1 MQFVEH
7 FPVLIV
13 GLSMFLAY
21 TMLLA
26 GYINRK
32 LPFFMSLAM
41 NFFFLFLSLFV
52 LNHVLTVG
60 PIRYWQ
66 GGWRPPWGIEYVV
79 DAMNA
84 YLLIIVIS
92 IIIFGLIYSK
102 RNVEFEIEER
112 KRVTFY
118 TLIQLMA
125 AGLYGITVTGDLFNM
140 FIWLEIAS
148 LTAYALIAVAGGRA
162 LRPAYN
168 YVIMGSIGACL
179 YIFGVCW
186 LYSVTG
192 TLNFADMR
200 LLLPLVYDNKA
211 VQMGFAMIVVGV
223 MIKAYI
229 FPLHL
234 WQPDVYTYAPSTVSS
249 MMASVHVKV
258 MFYILLRMF
267 YSVFTLDF
275 IRHYIGLDLVICW
288 FAALAILAGSIWA
301 IKQRNLRRMLAYSSV
316 SQMGYILLG
325 VGLSPL
331 SPWGLVGAVAHIL
344 NHAVG
349 KGCLF
354 MCAGAIRQQEGAR
367 DIRDFVGLGK
377 KMPYVCAAFTIAAF
391 SMIGIP
397 FTAGFASK
405 VFLII
410 ASLDAAQYPFVAVL
424 LISGLLNLVYFW
436 RVIDQMYFAGHRGA
450 DNPVE
455 ASAAMQDAA
464 PSGTHDAAKS
474 GRPLALSMIA
484 PILALATLCIILGV
498 LWLTDIPVPLINR
511 ILSNLRM
518 EAAI

>member
-1 MQFVEH
+1 MQPVEQL
-7 FPVLIV
+7 PVIIV
-13 GLSMFLAY
+13 GLSLFLAY

-26 GYINRK
+26 GYLNRR

-41 NFFFLFLSLFV
+41 NSFFLILSLFI
-52 LNHVLTVG
+52 LNHVLKVG
-60 PIRYWQ
+60 PIRYWL

-84 YLLIIVIS
+84 YLLVIVIS
-92 IIIFGLIYSK
+92 MIILGLIYS
-102 RNVEFEIEER
+102 RDNVRHEIEG
-112 KRVTFY
+112 KKHPTFY
-118 TLIQLMA
+118 TLVQLMA

-168 YVIMGSIGACL
+168 YVIMGSIGAVL

-192 TLNFADMR
+192 TLNFGDMR

-211 VQMGFAMIVVGV
+211 VQMGFAMIVVGI

-234 WQPDVYTYAPSTVSS
+234 WQPDVYTYAPSTISS

-267 YSVFTLDF
+267 YSVFTLEF
-275 IRHYIGLDLVICW
+275 IRHYIGLDLIICW
-288 FAALAILAGSIWA
+288 VAAIAILAGSIWA
-301 IKQRNLRRMLAYSSV
+301 IKQRNLKRMLAYSSV

-325 VGLSPL
+325 LGLSPL
-331 SPWGLVGAVAHIL
+331 SPWGLVGAVAHML
-344 NHAVG
+344 NHAIG

-354 MCAGAIRQQEGAR
+354 MCAGAISQQEGLK
-367 DIRDFVGLGK
+367 DIRDFEGLGK
-377 KMPYVCAAFTIAAF
+377 RMPHVCAAFTVAAL

-397 FTAGFASK
+397 LTAGFASK
-405 VFLII
+405 LFLIV

-424 LISGLLNLVYFW
+424 LLSGLLNLVYFW
-436 RVIDQMYFAGHRGA
+436 RVIDQMYFVKHKGTENSGDGA
-450 DNPVE
+450 E
-455 ASAAMQDAA
+455 K
-464 PSGTHDAAKS
+464 AKS
-474 GRPLALSMIA
+474 IPLSMVA
-484 PILALATLCIILGV
+484 PILILASLCIIMGII
-498 LWLTDIPVPLINR
+498 WLTDIPLPLINH

-518 EAAI
+518 GVTL

>member
-1 MQFVEH
+1 MYPVEH

-13 GLSMFLAY
+13 GLALFCGF

-26 GYINRK
+26 GYTSRR

-41 NFFFLFLSLFV
+41 NSVFLIMSLFI
-52 LNHVLTVG
+52 LDHVLTVG
-60 PIRYWQ
+60 PIRYWL

-92 IIIFGLIYSK
+92 IVILGLIYS
-102 RNVEFEIEER
+102 RGNARHEIEER
-112 KRVTFY
+112 KHVTFY
-118 TLIQLMA
+118 TLVQLMA
-125 AGLYGITVTGDLFNM
+125 AGMYGITVTGDLFNM

-162 LRPAYN
+162 LRSAYN
-168 YVIMGSIGACL
+168 YVIMGSLGAVL
-179 YIFGVCW
+179 YIFGVGW
-186 LYSVTG
+186 IYSVTG

-200 LLLPLVYDNKA
+200 LLLPLVYDNRA

-234 WQPDVYTYAPSTVSS
+234 WQPDVYTYAPSTISS

-258 MFYILLRMF
+258 MFYMLLRMF

-275 IRHYIGLDLVICW
+275 IRHYIGLDLLICW
-288 FAALAILAGSIWA
+288 VAAIAILAGSIWA
-301 IKQRNLRRMLAYSSV
+301 IKQRNLKRMLAYSSV

-325 VGLSPL
+325 LGLSPL
-331 SPWGLVGAVAHIL
+331 SPWGLVGVAAHML
-344 NHAVG
+344 NHAIG

-354 MCAGAIRQQEGAR
+354 MCAGAISQQEGLR
-367 DIRDFVGLGK
+367 DIRDFEGLGK
-377 KMPYVCAAFTIAAF
+377 KMPHVCAAFTIAAL

-397 FTAGFASK
+397 LTAGFASK
-405 VFLII
+405 LFLIV

-424 LISGLLNLVYFW
+424 LLSGLLNLVYFW
-436 RVIDQMYFAGHRGA
+436 RVIDQMYFVKHKGTE
-450 DNPVE
+450 N
-455 ASAAMQDAA
+455 AAEVRET
-464 PSGTHDAAKS
+464 GKS
-474 GRPLALSMIA
+474 LPLSMVA
-484 PILALATLCIILGV
+484 PILILASLCIIMGII
-498 LWLTDIPVPLINR
+498 WLTNIPMPLINH
-511 ILSNLRM
+511 ILSDLRM
-518 EAAI
+518 GVTL

>member
-1 MQFVEH
+1 MYLTEQ

-21 TMLLA
+21 TMLLV
-26 GYINRK
+26 GYFKRN
-32 LPFFMSLAM
+32 LPFYMSLAM
-41 NFFFLFLSLFV
+41 NSFFLIMSLFI
-52 LNHVLTVG
+52 LNHVLNVG

-92 IIIFGLIYSK
+92 IVILGLIYS
-102 RNVEFEIEER
+102 RENVKYEIEDR
-112 KRVTFY
+112 KHTTFY
-118 TLIQLMA
+118 TLVQLMA

-168 YVIMGSIGACL
+168 YVIMGSIGAVL
-179 YIFGVCW
+179 YIFGVGW
-186 LYSVTG
+186 AYAVTG
-192 TLNFADMR
+192 TLNMGDMR
-200 LLLPLVYDNKA
+200 LLLPLVYDNRA
-211 VQMGFAMIVVGV
+211 VQMAFAMIVVGV

-234 WQPDVYTYAPSTVSS
+234 WQPDVYTYAPSTISS

-258 MFYILLRMF
+258 MFYMLIRIF

-275 IRHYIGLDLVICW
+275 IRHYIGLDLLICW
-288 FAALAILAGSIWA
+288 VAAIAIIAGSFWA
-301 IKQRNLRRMLAYSSV
+301 IKQRNLKRMLAYSSI

-344 NHAVG
+344 NHAMG

-354 MCAGAIRQQEGAR
+354 MSAGAFAQQEGLR
-367 DIRDFVGLGK
+367 DIRNFEGLGK
-377 KMPYVCAAFTIAAF
+377 KMPYASAAFTIAAM

-397 FTAGFASK
+397 PTAGFASK
-405 VFLII
+405 VFLIM
-410 ASLDAAQYPFVAVL
+410 ASLDAGQYPFVAVL
-424 LISGLLNLVYFW
+424 LLSGLLSLVYFW
-436 RVIDQMYFAGHRGA
+436 RVIDQIYFVKHEVTKNAIEIKETSKTL
-450 DNPVE
+450 P
-455 ASAAMQDAA
+455 
-464 PSGTHDAAKS
+464 
-474 GRPLALSMIA
+474 LSMVA
-484 PILALATLCIILGV
+484 PMLILASLCIIMGII
-498 LWLTDIPVPLINR
+498 WFTNIPLPLINH

-518 EAAI
+518 GVTL

>member
-1 MQFVEH
+1 MYLIEQ

-21 TMLLA
+21 TMLLV
-26 GYINRK
+26 GYFNKR
-32 LPFFMSLAM
+32 LQFYMSLAM
-41 NFFFLFLSLFV
+41 NSLFLIMSLFI

-92 IIIFGLIYSK
+92 IVILGLIYS
-102 RNVEFEIEER
+102 RSNVKYEIEER
-112 KRVTFY
+112 KHPTFY
-118 TLIQLMA
+118 TLVQLMA

-168 YVIMGSIGACL
+168 YVIMGSLGACF

-186 LYSVTG
+186 LYAATG
-192 TLNFADMR
+192 TLNMGDMR
-200 LLLPLVYDNKA
+200 LLLPLVYDNKV
-211 VQMGFAMIVVGV
+211 VQMAFAMIVVGV

-234 WQPDVYTYAPSTVSS
+234 WQPDVYTYAPSTISS

-258 MFYILLRMF
+258 MFYILLRLF
-267 YSVFTLDF
+267 YSVFTLNF
-275 IRHYIGLDLVICW
+275 IKHYIGLDMLICW
-288 FAALAILAGSIWA
+288 LAAIAILAGSLWA
-301 IKQRNLRRMLAYSSV
+301 IKQRNLKRMLAYSSI

-325 VGLSPL
+325 IGLSPL

-344 NHAVG
+344 NHAMG

-354 MCAGAIRQQEGAR
+354 MCAGAFAQQEGRR
-367 DIRDFVGLGK
+367 DIRNFEGLGK
-377 KMPYVCAAFTIAAF
+377 RMPYASAAFTIAAM

-397 FTAGFASK
+397 PTAGFASK
-405 VFLII
+405 VFLIL
-410 ASLDAAQYPFVAVL
+410 ASLDAGQYPFVAVL
-424 LISGLLNLVYFW
+424 LLSGLLSLVYFW
-436 RVIDQMYFAGHRGA
+436 RVIDQIYFVKHE
-450 DNPVE
+450 DTK
-455 ASAAMQDAA
+455 DAA
-464 PSGTHDAAKS
+464 EIKETSKS
-474 GRPLALSMIA
+474 LPLSMVA
-484 PILALATLCIILGV
+484 PMLILASLCVIIGI
-498 LWLTDIPVPLINR
+498 LWFTNIPLPLINH

-518 EAAI
+518 GVTL

>member
-1 MQFVEH
+1 MELVEH
-7 FPVLIV
+7 FPVFIV

-26 GYINRK
+26 GYLNRR
-32 LPFFMSLAM
+32 LPFFMSLAW
-41 NFFFLFLSLFV
+41 NSFCLILSLFI

-84 YLLIIVIS
+84 YLLVIVIS
-92 IIIFGLIYSK
+92 MVIFGLIYS
-102 RNVEFEIEER
+102 RGNVRHEIEER
-112 KRVTFY
+112 KHVTFY
-118 TLIQLMA
+118 VLVQLMA

-192 TLNFADMR
+192 TLNFGDMR

-211 VQMGFAMIVVGV
+211 VQMAFAMIVVGI

-234 WQPDVYTYAPSTVSS
+234 WQPDVYTYAPSTISS

-267 YSVFTLDF
+267 YSIFTLEF
-275 IRHYIGLDLVICW
+275 IRHYIGLDLLICW
-288 FAALAILAGSIWA
+288 VAAIAILAGSIWA
-301 IKQRNLRRMLAYSSV
+301 IKQRNLKRMLAYSSV

-325 VGLSPL
+325 LGLSPL
-331 SPWGLVGAVAHIL
+331 SPWGLVGAAAHIL
-344 NHAVG
+344 NHAIG

-354 MCAGAIRQQEGAR
+354 MCAGAISQQEGLK
-367 DIRDFVGLGK
+367 DIRDFEGLGK
-377 KMPYVCAAFTIAAF
+377 KMPHVCAAFTIAAL
-391 SMIGIP
+391 SMIGVP
-397 FTAGFASK
+397 LTAGFASK
-405 VFLII
+405 LFLIV
-410 ASLDAAQYPFVAVL
+410 ASLDAAQYPFVVVL
-424 LISGLLNLVYFW
+424 LLSGLLNLVYFW
-436 RVIDQMYFAGHRGA
+436 RVIDQMYFVKHKGTE
-450 DNPVE
+450 N
-455 ASAAMQDAA
+455 AAEVKEKGNSL
-464 PSGTHDAAKS
+464 P
-474 GRPLALSMIA
+474 LSMVA
-484 PILALATLCIILGV
+484 PILILASLCIVMGII
-498 LWLTDIPVPLINR
+498 WLTDIPLPLINQ

-518 EAAI
+518 GVTL

>member
-1 MQFVEH
+1 MLLVEQ

-26 GYINRK
+26 GFLNRR
-32 LPFFMSLAM
+32 LPFYMSLAM
-41 NFFFLFLSLFV
+41 NSFFLIMSLFI

-92 IIIFGLIYSK
+92 IVILGLIYSK
-102 RNVEFEIEER
+102 SNVEHEIEER
-112 KRVTFY
+112 KHTTFY
-118 TLIQLMA
+118 TLVQLMA

-168 YVIMGSIGACL
+168 YVIMGSIGACF

-186 LYSVTG
+186 LYAVTG
-192 TLNFADMR
+192 TLNMADMR

-211 VQMGFAMIVVGV
+211 VQMAFAMIVVGV

-234 WQPDVYTYAPSTVSS
+234 WQPDVYTWAPSTISS
-249 MMASVHVKV
+249 LMASVHVKV
-258 MFYILLRMF
+258 MFYILIRMF
-267 YSVFTLDF
+267 YSVFTLGF
-275 IRHYIGLDLVICW
+275 IEHFIGLDMLICW
-288 FAALAILAGSIWA
+288 VAAIAILVGSIWA
-301 IKQRNLRRMLAYSSV
+301 IKQRNLKRMLAYSSI

-344 NHAVG
+344 NHAIG

-354 MCAGAIRQQEGAR
+354 MSAGAISQQEGLR
-367 DIRDFVGLGK
+367 DIRNFAGLGK
-377 KMPYVCAAFTIAAF
+377 KIPYASAAFTIAAM

-397 FTAGFASK
+397 PTAGFASK
-405 VFLII
+405 VFLIL

-424 LISGLLNLVYFW
+424 LLSGLLNLVYFW
-436 RVIDQMYFAGHRGA
+436 RVIDQMYFVKHEETKDAGMVKETA
-450 DNPVE
+450 KALPLSIV
-455 ASAAMQDAA
+455 A
-464 PSGTHDAAKS
+464 PM
-474 GRPLALSMIA
+474 L
-484 PILALATLCIILGV
+484 ILASLCIIMGII
-498 LWLTDIPVPLINR
+498 WFTNIPLPLVNH

-518 EAAI
+518 GVTL

>member
-1 MQFVEH
+1 MHPVEH

-13 GLSMFLAY
+13 GLALFCGF

-26 GYINRK
+26 GYTSRR

-41 NFFFLFLSLFV
+41 NSVFLIMSLFI
-52 LNHVLTVG
+52 LDHVLTVG
-60 PIRYWQ
+60 PIRYWL

-92 IIIFGLIYSK
+92 IVILGLIYS
-102 RNVEFEIEER
+102 RGNVRHEIEER
-112 KRVTFY
+112 KHVTFY
-118 TLIQLMA
+118 TLVQLMA
-125 AGLYGITVTGDLFNM
+125 AGMYGITVTGDLFNM

-168 YVIMGSIGACL
+168 YVIMGSIGAVL
-179 YIFGVCW
+179 YIFGVGW
-186 LYSVTG
+186 IYSVTG

-200 LLLPLVYDNKA
+200 LLLPLVYDNRA

-234 WQPDVYTYAPSTVSS
+234 WQPDVYTYAPSTISS

-258 MFYILLRMF
+258 MFYMLLRMF

-275 IRHYIGLDLVICW
+275 IRHYIGLDLLICW
-288 FAALAILAGSIWA
+288 VAAIAILAGSIWA
-301 IKQRNLRRMLAYSSV
+301 IKQRNLKRMLAYSSV

-325 VGLSPL
+325 LGLSPL
-331 SPWGLVGAVAHIL
+331 SPWGLVGAAAHIL
-344 NHAVG
+344 NHAIG

-354 MCAGAIRQQEGAR
+354 MCAGAISQQEGLR
-367 DIRDFVGLGK
+367 DIRDFEGLGK
-377 KMPYVCAAFTIAAF
+377 KMPHVCAAFTIAAL

-397 FTAGFASK
+397 LTAGFASK
-405 VFLII
+405 LFLIV

-424 LISGLLNLVYFW
+424 LLSGLLNLVYFW
-436 RVIDQMYFAGHRGA
+436 RVIDQMYFVKHKGTE
-450 DNPVE
+450 N
-455 ASAAMQDAA
+455 AAEVRET
-464 PSGTHDAAKS
+464 GTS
-474 GRPLALSMIA
+474 LPLSMVA
-484 PILALATLCIILGV
+484 PILILASLCIIMGII
-498 LWLTDIPVPLINR
+498 WLTNIPMPLINH

-518 EAAI
+518 GVTL

>member
-1 MQFVEH
+1 VLQPVEH
-7 FPVLIV
+7 FPVIIV

-21 TMLLA
+21 TMLLV
-26 GYINRK
+26 GYFNRRIQ
-32 LPFFMSLAM
+32 FYMSLAM
-41 NFFFLFLSLFV
+41 NSFFLILALFI

-60 PIRYWQ
+60 PIRYWL

-84 YLLIIVIS
+84 YLLVIVIS
-92 IIIFGLIYSK
+92 MIILGLIYS
-102 RNVEFEIEER
+102 RDNVRHEIEER
-112 KRVTFY
+112 KHPTFY
-118 TLIQLMA
+118 TLVQLMA

-168 YVIMGSIGACL
+168 YVIMGSIGAVL

-192 TLNFADMR
+192 TLNFGDMR

-211 VQMGFAMIVVGV
+211 VEMGFAMIVVGI

-234 WQPDVYTYAPSTVSS
+234 WQPDVYTYAPSTISS

-275 IRHYIGLDLVICW
+275 IRLYIGLDLLICW
-288 FAALAILAGSIWA
+288 VAAIAILSGSIWA
-301 IKQRNLRRMLAYSSV
+301 IKQRNLKRMLAYSSV

-331 SPWGLVGAVAHIL
+331 SPWGLVGAAAHIL
-344 NHAVG
+344 NHAIG

-354 MCAGAIRQQEGAR
+354 MCAGAISQQEGLK
-367 DIRDFVGLGK
+367 DIRDFEGLGK
-377 KMPYVCAAFTIAAF
+377 KMPHVCAAFTIAAL
-391 SMIGIP
+391 SMIGVP

-405 VFLII
+405 LFLII
-410 ASLDAAQYPFVAVL
+410 ASLDAAQYPFVAIL
-424 LISGLLNLVYFW
+424 LLSGLLNLVYFW
-436 RVIDQMYFAGHRGA
+436 RVIDQMYFVKRKSTENAA
-450 DNPVE
+450 EVVE
-455 ASAAMQDAA
+455 K
-464 PSGTHDAAKS
+464 GKS
-474 GRPLALSMIA
+474 IPLSMVA
-484 PILALATLCIILGV
+484 PIMILAALCIIMGII
-498 LWLTDIPVPLINR
+498 WLTDIPLPLINH

-518 EAAI
+518 EVTL

>member
-1 MQFVEH
+1 MYPVEH

-13 GLSMFLAY
+13 GLALFCGF

-26 GYINRK
+26 GYTSRR

-41 NFFFLFLSLFV
+41 NSVFLIMSLFI
-52 LNHVLTVG
+52 LDHVLTVG
-60 PIRYWQ
+60 PIRYWL

-92 IIIFGLIYSK
+92 IVILGLIYS
-102 RNVEFEIEER
+102 RGNVRHEIEER
-112 KRVTFY
+112 KHVTFY
-118 TLIQLMA
+118 TLVQLMA
-125 AGLYGITVTGDLFNM
+125 AGMYGITVTGDLFYM

-168 YVIMGSIGACL
+168 YVIMGSIGAVL
-179 YIFGVCW
+179 YIFGVGW
-186 LYSVTG
+186 IYSVTG

-200 LLLPLVYDNKA
+200 LLLPLVYDSRA

-234 WQPDVYTYAPSTVSS
+234 WQPDVYTYAPSTISS

-258 MFYILLRMF
+258 MFYMLLRMF

-275 IRHYIGLDLVICW
+275 IRHYIGLDLLICW
-288 FAALAILAGSIWA
+288 VAAIAILAGSIWA
-301 IKQRNLRRMLAYSSV
+301 IKQRNLKRMLAYSSV

-325 VGLSPL
+325 LGLSPL
-331 SPWGLVGAVAHIL
+331 SPWGLVGVAAHIL
-344 NHAVG
+344 NHAIG
-349 KGCLF
+349 KGCRF
-354 MCAGAIRQQEGAR
+354 MCAGAISQQEGLR
-367 DIRDFVGLGK
+367 DIRDFEGLGK
-377 KMPYVCAAFTIAAF
+377 KMPHVCAAFTIAAL

-397 FTAGFASK
+397 LTAGFASK
-405 VFLII
+405 LFLIV

-424 LISGLLNLVYFW
+424 LLSGLLNLVYFW
-436 RVIDQMYFAGHRGA
+436 RVIDQMYFVKHKGTE
-450 DNPVE
+450 N
-455 ASAAMQDAA
+455 AAEVRET
-464 PSGTHDAAKS
+464 GKS
-474 GRPLALSMIA
+474 LPLSMVA
-484 PILALATLCIILGV
+484 PILILASLCIIMGII
-498 LWLTDIPVPLINR
+498 WLTNIPMPLINH

-518 EAAI
+518 GVTL

>member
-1 MQFVEH
+1 MDLVEQ
-7 FPVLIV
+7 FPVIIV

-21 TMLLA
+21 TMLLT
-26 GYINRK
+26 GYFNRR

-41 NFFFLFLSLFV
+41 NSFFLILSLFI

-66 GGWRPPWGIEYVV
+66 GGWRPPWGIEYVI

-84 YLLIIVIS
+84 YLLVIVIS
-92 IIIFGLIYSK
+92 MVILGLIYSK
-102 RNVEFEIEER
+102 KNVEHEIEER
-112 KRVTFY
+112 KHVTFY
-118 TLIQLMA
+118 TLVQLMV

-200 LLLPLVYDNKA
+200 LLLPLVYDNRA
-211 VQMGFAMIVVGV
+211 VQMAFAMIVVGV

-234 WQPDVYTYAPSTVSS
+234 WQPDVYTYAPSTISS

-267 YSVFTLDF
+267 YSVFTLEF
-275 IRHYIGLDLVICW
+275 IRHYIGLDLLICW
-288 FAALAILAGSIWA
+288 VAAIAILAGSIWA
-301 IKQRNLRRMLAYSSV
+301 IKQRNLKRMLAYSSV

-331 SPWGLVGAVAHIL
+331 SPWGLVGAAAHIL
-344 NHAVG
+344 NHAIG

-354 MCAGAIRQQEGAR
+354 MCAGAISQQEGLK
-367 DIRDFVGLGK
+367 DIRDFGGLGK
-377 KMPYVCAAFTIAAF
+377 KMPHVCAAFTIAAL

-397 FTAGFASK
+397 LTAGFASK
-405 VFLII
+405 LFLIF
-410 ASLDAAQYPFVAVL
+410 ASLEAAQYPFVAVL
-424 LISGLLNLVYFW
+424 LLSGLLNLVYFW
-436 RVIDQMYFAGHRGA
+436 RVIDQMYFVKQKGPENA
-450 DNPVE
+450 VE
-455 ASAAMQDAA
+455 VKE
-464 PSGTHDAAKS
+464 KS
-474 GRPLALSMIA
+474 KPIPLSMVV
-484 PILALATLCIILGV
+484 PILILAALCIIMGIV
-498 LWLTDIPVPLINR
+498 WLTDIPLPLIDH

-518 EAAI
+518 GVTL

>member
-1 MQFVEH
+1 MQPVEQL
-7 FPVLIV
+7 PVIIV

-26 GYINRK
+26 GYLNRR

-41 NFFFLFLSLFV
+41 NSFFLILSLFI
-52 LNHVLTVG
+52 LNHVLKVG
-60 PIRYWQ
+60 PIRYWL

-84 YLLIIVIS
+84 YLLVIVIS
-92 IIIFGLIYSK
+92 MIILGLIYS
-102 RNVEFEIEER
+102 RDNVRHEIEG
-112 KRVTFY
+112 KKHPTFY
-118 TLIQLMA
+118 TLVQLMA

-168 YVIMGSIGACL
+168 YVIMGSIGAVL

-192 TLNFADMR
+192 TLNFGDMR

-211 VQMGFAMIVVGV
+211 VQMGFAMIVVGI

-234 WQPDVYTYAPSTVSS
+234 WQPDVYTYAPSTISS

-267 YSVFTLDF
+267 YSVFTLEF
-275 IRHYIGLDLVICW
+275 VRHYIGLDLIICW
-288 FAALAILAGSIWA
+288 VAAIAILAGSIWA
-301 IKQRNLRRMLAYSSV
+301 IKQRNLKRMLAYSSV

-325 VGLSPL
+325 LGLSPL
-331 SPWGLVGAVAHIL
+331 SPWGLVGAAAHIL
-344 NHAVG
+344 NHAIG

-354 MCAGAIRQQEGAR
+354 MCAGAISQQEGLK
-367 DIRDFVGLGK
+367 DIRDFEGLGK
-377 KMPYVCAAFTIAAF
+377 KMPHVCAAFTVAAL

-397 FTAGFASK
+397 LTAGFTSK
-405 VFLII
+405 LFLIV

-424 LISGLLNLVYFW
+424 LLSGLLNLVYFW
-436 RVIDQMYFAGHRGA
+436 RVIDQMYFVKHKGIENSGDGA
-450 DNPVE
+450 E
-455 ASAAMQDAA
+455 K
-464 PSGTHDAAKS
+464 AKS
-474 GRPLALSMIA
+474 IPLSMVA
-484 PILALATLCIILGV
+484 PILILASLCIIMGII
-498 LWLTDIPVPLINR
+498 WLTDIPLPLINH
-511 ILSNLRM
+511 ILSNLRLGVTL
-518 EAAI
+518 

>member
-1 MQFVEH
+1 MLQPVEH
-7 FPVLIV
+7 FPVIIV

-21 TMLLA
+21 TMLLV
-26 GYINRK
+26 GYFNRRIQ
-32 LPFFMSLAM
+32 FYMSLAM
-41 NFFFLFLSLFV
+41 NSFFLILALFI

-60 PIRYWQ
+60 PIRYWL

-84 YLLIIVIS
+84 YLLVIVIS
-92 IIIFGLIYSK
+92 MIILGLIYS
-102 RNVEFEIEER
+102 RDNVRHEIEER
-112 KRVTFY
+112 KHPTFY
-118 TLIQLMA
+118 TLVQLMA

-168 YVIMGSIGACL
+168 YVIMGSIGAVL

-192 TLNFADMR
+192 TLNFGDMR

-211 VQMGFAMIVVGV
+211 VEMGFAMIVVGI

-234 WQPDVYTYAPSTVSS
+234 WQPDVYTYAPSTISS

-275 IRHYIGLDLVICW
+275 IRLYIGLDLLICW
-288 FAALAILAGSIWA
+288 VAAIAILSGSIWA
-301 IKQRNLRRMLAYSSV
+301 IKQRNLKRMLAYSSV

-331 SPWGLVGAVAHIL
+331 SPWGLVGAAAHIL
-344 NHAVG
+344 NHAIG

-354 MCAGAIRQQEGAR
+354 MCAGAISQQEGLK
-367 DIRDFVGLGK
+367 DIRDFEGLGK
-377 KMPYVCAAFTIAAF
+377 KMPHVCAAFTIAAL

-410 ASLDAAQYPFVAVL
+410 ASLDAAQYPFVAIL
-424 LISGLLNLVYFW
+424 LLSGLLNLVYFW
-436 RVIDQMYFAGHRGA
+436 RVIDQMYFVKRKSTENAA
-450 DNPVE
+450 EVVE
-455 ASAAMQDAA
+455 K
-464 PSGTHDAAKS
+464 GKS
-474 GRPLALSMIA
+474 IPLSMVA
-484 PILALATLCIILGV
+484 PIMILAALCIIMGII
-498 LWLTDIPVPLINR
+498 WLTDIPLPLINH

-518 EAAI
+518 EVTL

>member
-1 MQFVEH
+1 
-7 FPVLIV
+7 
-13 GLSMFLAY
+13 
-21 TMLLA
+21 
-26 GYINRK
+26 
-32 LPFFMSLAM
+32 MSLAM
-41 NFFFLFLSLFV
+41 NSFFLILSLFI

-84 YLLIIVIS
+84 YLLVIVIS
-92 IIIFGLIYSK
+92 MVILGLIYS
-102 RNVEFEIEER
+102 RGNVRHEIEER
-112 KRVTFY
+112 KHVTFY
-118 TLIQLMA
+118 VLVQLMA

-211 VQMGFAMIVVGV
+211 VQMAFAMIVVGV

-234 WQPDVYTYAPSTVSS
+234 WQPDVYTYAPSTISS

-258 MFYILLRMF
+258 MFYILIRMF

-275 IRHYIGLDLVICW
+275 IRHYIGLDLLICW
-288 FAALAILAGSIWA
+288 VAAIAILAGSIWA
-301 IKQRNLRRMLAYSSV
+301 IKQRNLKRMLAYSSV

-331 SPWGLVGAVAHIL
+331 SPWGLVGAAAHIL
-344 NHAVG
+344 NHAIG

-354 MCAGAIRQQEGAR
+354 MCAGAISQQEGLR
-367 DIRDFVGLGK
+367 DIRDFEGLGK
-377 KMPYVCAAFTIAAF
+377 KMPHVCAAFTIAAL

-397 FTAGFASK
+397 LTAGFASK
-405 VFLII
+405 LFLIV

-424 LISGLLNLVYFW
+424 LLSGLLNLVYFW
-436 RVIDQMYFAGHRGA
+436 RVIDQMYFVKHKETE
-450 DNPVE
+450 N
-455 ASAAMQDAA
+455 AAEIT
-464 PSGTHDAAKS
+464 GERKS
-474 GRPLALSMIA
+474 LPISMLA
-484 PILALATLCIILGV
+484 PILILASLCIIMGV
-498 LWLTDIPVPLINR
+498 VWLTDIPLPLINH

-518 EAAI
+518 GVTL

>member
-1 MQFVEH
+1 MDLVEQ

-21 TMLLA
+21 TMLLV
-26 GYINRK
+26 GYFNRR

-41 NFFFLFLSLFV
+41 NSFSLILSLFI

-84 YLLIIVIS
+84 YLLVIVIS
-92 IIIFGLIYSK
+92 LVILGLIYS
-102 RNVEFEIEER
+102 RGNVRHEIEER
-112 KRVTFY
+112 KHVTFY
-118 TLIQLMA
+118 TLVQLMA

-148 LTAYALIAVAGGRA
+148 LTAYAVIAVAGGRA

-168 YVIMGSIGACL
+168 YVRMGSIGACL

-200 LLLPLVYDNKA
+200 LLLPLVYDNRA

-234 WQPDVYTYAPSTVSS
+234 WQPDVYTYAPSTISS

-258 MFYILLRMF
+258 MFYMLIRMF

-275 IRHYIGLDLVICW
+275 IRHFIGLDLLICW
-288 FAALAILAGSIWA
+288 VAAIAILAGSIWA
-301 IKQRNLRRMLAYSSV
+301 IKQRNLKRMLAYSSV

-331 SPWGLVGAVAHIL
+331 SPWGLVGAAAHIL
-344 NHAVG
+344 NHAIG

-354 MCAGAIRQQEGAR
+354 MCAGAISQQEGLK
-367 DIRDFVGLGK
+367 DIRDFEGLGK
-377 KMPYVCAAFTIAAF
+377 KMPHVCAAFTIAAL

-397 FTAGFASK
+397 LTAGFASK
-405 VFLII
+405 LFLIV
-410 ASLDAAQYPFVAVL
+410 ASLDAAQYPFVAIL
-424 LISGLLNLVYFW
+424 LLSGLLNLVYFW
-436 RVIDQMYFAGHRGA
+436 RVIDQMYFVKHKGTENA
-450 DNPVE
+450 VE
-455 ASAAMQDAA
+455 VKEK
-464 PSGTHDAAKS
+464 GKS
-474 GRPLALSMIA
+474 LPLSMVA
-484 PILALATLCIILGV
+484 PILILASLCIIMGIV
-498 LWLTDIPVPLINR
+498 WLTDIPLPLINH

-518 EAAI
+518 GVTI

>member
-1 MQFVEH
+1 MALQVIEH
-7 FPVLIV
+7 FPVFIV

-26 GYINRK
+26 GYLNRR
-32 LPFFMSLAM
+32 LPFFMALAW
-41 NFFFLFLSLFV
+41 NSFCLILSLFI
-52 LNHVLTVG
+52 LEHVLTVG

-84 YLLIIVIS
+84 YLLVIVIS
-92 IIIFGLIYSK
+92 LIILGLIYS
-102 RNVEFEIEER
+102 RDNVRHEIEER
-112 KRVTFY
+112 KHVTFY
-118 TLIQLMA
+118 VLVQLMA
-125 AGLYGITVTGDLFNM
+125 CGLYGITVTGDLFNM

-168 YVIMGSIGACL
+168 YVIMGSIGACF

-211 VQMGFAMIVVGV
+211 VQMAFAMIVVGIMV
-223 MIKAYI
+223 KAYI

-234 WQPDVYTYAPSTVSS
+234 WQPDVYTYAPSTISS

-267 YSVFTLDF
+267 YSVFTIEF
-275 IRHYIGLDLVICW
+275 VRHYIGLDLLICW
-288 FAALAILAGSIWA
+288 VAAIAILAGSIWA
-301 IKQRNLRRMLAYSSV
+301 IKQRNLKRMLAYSSV

-325 VGLSPL
+325 LGLSPL
-331 SPWGLVGAVAHIL
+331 SPWGLVGAAAHIL
-344 NHAVG
+344 NHAIG

-354 MCAGAIRQQEGAR
+354 MCAGAIGQQEGLR

-377 KMPYVCAAFTIAAF
+377 KMPHVCAAFTIAAL
-391 SMIGIP
+391 SMIGVP
-397 FTAGFASK
+397 LTAGFASK
-405 VFLII
+405 LFLIV
-410 ASLDAAQYPFVAVL
+410 ASLDAAQYSFVAVL
-424 LISGLLNLVYFW
+424 LLSSLLNLVYFW
-436 RVIDQMYFAGHRGA
+436 RVIDQMYFAKH
-450 DNPVE
+450 E
-455 ASAAMQDAA
+455 
-464 PSGTHDAAKS
+464 GTENATEVNEKGKS
-474 GRPLALSMIA
+474 LPLSMVA
-484 PILALATLCIILGV
+484 PILILASLCIIMGII
-498 LWLTDIPVPLINR
+498 WLTDIPLPLINH

-518 EAAI
+518 GVTL

>member
-1 MQFVEH
+1 MDLVEQ

-26 GYINRK
+26 GYLNRR

-41 NFFFLFLSLFV
+41 NSFFLILSLFI

-66 GGWRPPWGIEYVV
+66 GGWRPPWGIEYVI

-84 YLLIIVIS
+84 YLLVIVIAMV
-92 IIIFGLIYSK
+92 ILGLIYS
-102 RNVEFEIEER
+102 RGNVRHEIEER
-112 KRVTFY
+112 KHVTFY
-118 TLIQLMA
+118 VLVQLMA

-211 VQMGFAMIVVGV
+211 VQMAFAMIVVGV

-234 WQPDVYTYAPSTVSS
+234 WQPDVYTYAPSTISS

-258 MFYILLRMF
+258 MFYILIRMF
-267 YSVFTLDF
+267 YSVFTLEF
-275 IRHYIGLDLVICW
+275 VRHYIGLDLLICW
-288 FAALAILAGSIWA
+288 VAAIAILAGSIWA
-301 IKQRNLRRMLAYSSV
+301 IKQRNLKRMLAYSSV

-331 SPWGLVGAVAHIL
+331 SPWGLVGAAAHIL
-344 NHAVG
+344 NHAIG

-354 MCAGAIRQQEGAR
+354 MCAGAISQQEGLK
-367 DIRDFVGLGK
+367 DIRDFGGLGK
-377 KMPYVCAAFTIAAF
+377 KMPYVCAAFTIAAL

-397 FTAGFASK
+397 LTAGFTSK
-405 VFLII
+405 LFLVY

-424 LISGLLNLVYFW
+424 LLSGLLNLVYFW
-436 RVIDQMYFAGHRGA
+436 RVIDQMYFVKHKETE
-450 DNPVE
+450 NTVE
-455 ASAAMQDAA
+455 VKEKGK
-464 PSGTHDAAKS
+464 PI
-474 GRPLALSMIA
+474 PLSMVA
-484 PILALATLCIILGV
+484 PIMILAALCIIMGV
-498 LWLTDIPVPLINR
+498 VWLTDIPMPLINH

-518 EAAI
+518 GVTI

>member
-1 MQFVEH
+1 MYPVEH

-13 GLSMFLAY
+13 GLALFCGF

-26 GYINRK
+26 GYTSRR

-41 NFFFLFLSLFV
+41 NSVFLIMSLFI
-52 LNHVLTVG
+52 LDHVLTVG
-60 PIRYWQ
+60 PIRYWL

-92 IIIFGLIYSK
+92 IVILGLIYS
-102 RNVEFEIEER
+102 RGNVRHEIEER
-112 KRVTFY
+112 KHVTFY
-118 TLIQLMA
+118 TLVQLMA
-125 AGLYGITVTGDLFNM
+125 AGMYGITVTGDLFNM

-168 YVIMGSIGACL
+168 YVIMGSIGAVL
-179 YIFGVCW
+179 YIFGVGW
-186 LYSVTG
+186 IYSVTG

-200 LLLPLVYDNKA
+200 LLLPLVYDSRA

-234 WQPDVYTYAPSTVSS
+234 WQPDVYTYAPSTISS

-258 MFYILLRMF
+258 MFYMLLRMF

-275 IRHYIGLDLVICW
+275 IRHYIGLDLLICW
-288 FAALAILAGSIWA
+288 VAAIAILAGSIWA
-301 IKQRNLRRMLAYSSV
+301 IKQRNLKRMLAYSSV

-325 VGLSPL
+325 LGLSPL
-331 SPWGLVGAVAHIL
+331 SPWGLVGVAAHIL
-344 NHAVG
+344 NHAIG

-354 MCAGAIRQQEGAR
+354 MCAGAISQQEGLR
-367 DIRDFVGLGK
+367 DIRDFEGLGK
-377 KMPYVCAAFTIAAF
+377 KMPHVCAAFTIAAL

-397 FTAGFASK
+397 LTAGFASK
-405 VFLII
+405 LFLIV
-410 ASLDAAQYPFVAVL
+410 ASLDAAQYPFVA
-424 LISGLLNLVYFW
+424 
-436 RVIDQMYFAGHRGA
+436 A
-450 DNPVE
+450 
-455 ASAAMQDAA
+455 
-464 PSGTHDAAKS
+464 
-474 GRPLALSMIA
+474 
-484 PILALATLCIILGV
+484 
-498 LWLTDIPVPLINR
+498 
-511 ILSNLRM
+511 
-518 EAAI
+518 

>member
-1 MQFVEH
+1 MYPVEH

-13 GLSMFLAY
+13 GLALFCGF

-26 GYINRK
+26 GYTSRR

-41 NFFFLFLSLFV
+41 NSVFLIMSLFI
-52 LNHVLTVG
+52 LDHVLTVG
-60 PIRYWQ
+60 PIRYWL

-92 IIIFGLIYSK
+92 IVILGLIYS
-102 RNVEFEIEER
+102 RGNVRHEIEER
-112 KRVTFY
+112 KHVTFY
-118 TLIQLMA
+118 TLVQLMA
-125 AGLYGITVTGDLFNM
+125 AGMYGITVTGDLFNM

-168 YVIMGSIGACL
+168 YVIMGSIGAVL
-179 YIFGVCW
+179 YIFGVGW
-186 LYSVTG
+186 IYSVTG

-200 LLLPLVYDNKA
+200 LLLPLVYDSRA

-234 WQPDVYTYAPSTVSS
+234 WQPDVYTYAPSTISS

-258 MFYILLRMF
+258 MFYMLLRMF

-275 IRHYIGLDLVICW
+275 IRHYIGLDLLICW
-288 FAALAILAGSIWA
+288 VAAIAILAGSIWA
-301 IKQRNLRRMLAYSSV
+301 IKQRNLKRMLAYSSV

-325 VGLSPL
+325 LGLSPL
-331 SPWGLVGAVAHIL
+331 SPWGLVGVAAHIL
-344 NHAVG
+344 NHAIG

-354 MCAGAIRQQEGAR
+354 MCAGAISQQEGLR
-367 DIRDFVGLGK
+367 DIRDFEGLGK
-377 KMPYVCAAFTIAAF
+377 KMPHVCAAFTIAAL

-397 FTAGFASK
+397 LTAGFASK
-405 VFLII
+405 LFLIV

-424 LISGLLNLVYFW
+424 LLSGLLNLVYFW
-436 RVIDQMYFAGHRGA
+436 RVIDQMYFVKHKGA
-450 DNPVE
+450 ENAVE
-455 ASAAMQDAA
+455 VRET
-464 PSGTHDAAKS
+464 GKS
-474 GRPLALSMIA
+474 LPLSMVA
-484 PILALATLCIILGV
+484 PILILASLCIIMGII
-498 LWLTDIPVPLINR
+498 WLTNIPMPLINH

-518 EAAI
+518 GVTL

>member
-1 MQFVEH
+1 MYPVEH

-13 GLSMFLAY
+13 GLALFCGF

-26 GYINRK
+26 GYTSRR

-41 NFFFLFLSLFV
+41 NSVFLIMSLFI
-52 LNHVLTVG
+52 LDHVLTVG
-60 PIRYWQ
+60 PIRYWL

-92 IIIFGLIYSK
+92 IVILGLIYS
-102 RNVEFEIEER
+102 RGNVRHEIEER
-112 KRVTFY
+112 KHVTFY
-118 TLIQLMA
+118 TLVQLMA
-125 AGLYGITVTGDLFNM
+125 AGMYGITVTGDLFNM

-168 YVIMGSIGACL
+168 YVIMGSIGAVL
-179 YIFGVCW
+179 YIFGVGW
-186 LYSVTG
+186 IYSVTG

-200 LLLPLVYDNKA
+200 LLLPLVYDNRA

-234 WQPDVYTYAPSTVSS
+234 WQPDVYTYAPSTISS

-258 MFYILLRMF
+258 MFYMLLRMF

-275 IRHYIGLDLVICW
+275 IRHYIGLDLLICW
-288 FAALAILAGSIWA
+288 VAAIAILAGSIWA
-301 IKQRNLRRMLAYSSV
+301 IKQRNLKRMLAYSSV

-325 VGLSPL
+325 LGLSPL
-331 SPWGLVGAVAHIL
+331 SPWGLVGAAAHIL
-344 NHAVG
+344 NHAIG

-354 MCAGAIRQQEGAR
+354 MCAGAISQQEGLR
-367 DIRDFVGLGK
+367 DIRDFEGLGK
-377 KMPYVCAAFTIAAF
+377 KMPHVCAAFTIAAL

-397 FTAGFASK
+397 LTAGFASK
-405 VFLII
+405 LFLIV

-424 LISGLLNLVYFW
+424 LLSGLLNLVYFW
-436 RVIDQMYFAGHRGA
+436 RVIDQMYFVKHK
-450 DNPVE
+450 
-455 ASAAMQDAA
+455 
-464 PSGTHDAAKS
+464 GTENAIEVRETGKS
-474 GRPLALSMIA
+474 LPLSMVA
-484 PILALATLCIILGV
+484 PILILASLCIIMGII
-498 LWLTDIPVPLINR
+498 WLTNIPMPLINH

-518 EAAI
+518 GVTL

>member
-1 MQFVEH
+1 MYPVEH

-13 GLSMFLAY
+13 GLALFCGF

-26 GYINRK
+26 GYTSRK

-41 NFFFLFLSLFV
+41 NSVFLIMSLFI
-52 LNHVLTVG
+52 LDHVLTVG
-60 PIRYWQ
+60 PIRYWL

-92 IIIFGLIYSK
+92 IVILVLIYS
-102 RNVEFEIEER
+102 RGNVRHEIEER
-112 KRVTFY
+112 KHVTFY
-118 TLIQLMA
+118 TLVQLMA
-125 AGLYGITVTGDLFNM
+125 AGMYGITVTGDLFNM

-148 LTAYALIAVAGGRA
+148 LTAYALIAAAGGRA
-162 LRPAYN
+162 LRAAYN
-168 YVIMGSIGACL
+168 YVIMGSIGAVL
-179 YIFGVCW
+179 YIFGVGW
-186 LYSVTG
+186 IYSVTG

-200 LLLPLVYDNKA
+200 LLLPLVYDNRA

-234 WQPDVYTYAPSTVSS
+234 WQPDVYTYAPSTISS

-267 YSVFTLDF
+267 YSVFTLEF
-275 IRHYIGLDLVICW
+275 VRHYIGLDLLICW
-288 FAALAILAGSIWA
+288 VAAIAILAGSIWA
-301 IKQRNLRRMLAYSSV
+301 IKQRNLKRMLAYSSV

-325 VGLSPL
+325 LGLSPL
-331 SPWGLVGAVAHIL
+331 SPWGLVGVVVHIL
-344 NHAVG
+344 NHAIG

-354 MCAGAIRQQEGAR
+354 MCAGAISQQEGLR
-367 DIRDFVGLGK
+367 DIRDFEALGK
-377 KMPYVCAAFTIAAF
+377 KMPHVCAAFTIAAL

-397 FTAGFASK
+397 LTAGFASK
-405 VFLII
+405 LFLIV

-424 LISGLLNLVYFW
+424 LLSSLLNLVYFW
-436 RVIDQMYFAGHRGA
+436 RVIDQMYFVKHKVTENA
-450 DNPVE
+450 VE
-455 ASAAMQDAA
+455 VRE
-464 PSGTHDAAKS
+464 KS
-474 GRPLALSMIA
+474 KSLPLSMVA
-484 PILALATLCIILGV
+484 PILILASLCIIMGII
-498 LWLTDIPVPLINR
+498 WLTNIPMPLINH

-518 EAAI
+518 GVTL

>member
-1 MQFVEH
+1 MDLIEQ

-21 TMLLA
+21 TMLLT
-26 GYINRK
+26 GYLNRR
-32 LPFFMSLAM
+32 LPFYMSLAM
-41 NFFFLFLSLFV
+41 NSFFLILSLFI

-66 GGWRPPWGIEYVV
+66 GGWRPPWGIEYVI

-84 YLLIIVIS
+84 YLLVIVIS
-92 IIIFGLIYSK
+92 IVILGLIYSK
-102 RNVEFEIEER
+102 KNVEHEIEER
-112 KRVTFY
+112 KHVTFY
-118 TLIQLMA
+118 TLVQLMV

-200 LLLPLVYDNKA
+200 LLLPLVYDNRA
-211 VQMGFAMIVVGV
+211 VQMAFAMIVVGV

-234 WQPDVYTYAPSTVSS
+234 WQPDVYTYAPSTISS

-258 MFYILLRMF
+258 MFYILIRMF
-267 YSVFTLDF
+267 YSVFTLEF
-275 IRHYIGLDLVICW
+275 IRHYIGLDLLICW
-288 FAALAILAGSIWA
+288 VAAIAILAGSIWA
-301 IKQRNLRRMLAYSSV
+301 IKQRNLKRMLAYSSV

-344 NHAVG
+344 NHAIG

-354 MCAGAIRQQEGAR
+354 MCAGAISQQEGLK
-367 DIRDFVGLGK
+367 DIRDFGGLGK
-377 KMPYVCAAFTIAAF
+377 KMPYVCAAFTIAAL

-397 FTAGFASK
+397 LTAGFASK
-405 VFLII
+405 LFLIN

-424 LISGLLNLVYFW
+424 LLSGLLNLVYFW
-436 RVIDQMYFAGHRGA
+436 RVIDQMYFVKHKETENG
-450 DNPVE
+450 VE
-455 ASAAMQDAA
+455 VKEK
-464 PSGTHDAAKS
+464 GKS
-474 GRPLALSMIA
+474 LPISMVV
-484 PILALATLCIILGV
+484 PILILAALCIVMGIV
-498 LWLTDIPVPLINR
+498 WLTDIPMPLINH

-518 EAAI
+518 GVTL

>member
-1 MQFVEH
+1 MYPVEH

-13 GLSMFLAY
+13 GLALFCGF

-26 GYINRK
+26 GYTSRR

-41 NFFFLFLSLFV
+41 NSVFLIMSLFI
-52 LNHVLTVG
+52 LDHVLTVG
-60 PIRYWQ
+60 PIRYWL

-92 IIIFGLIYSK
+92 IVILGLIYS
-102 RNVEFEIEER
+102 RGNVRHEIEER
-112 KRVTFY
+112 KHVTFY
-118 TLIQLMA
+118 TLVQLMA
-125 AGLYGITVTGDLFNM
+125 AGMYGITVTGDLFNM

-168 YVIMGSIGACL
+168 YVIMGSIGAVL
-179 YIFGVCW
+179 YIFGVGW
-186 LYSVTG
+186 IYSVTG

-200 LLLPLVYDNKA
+200 LLLPLVYDSRA

-234 WQPDVYTYAPSTVSS
+234 WQPDVYTYAPSTISS

-258 MFYILLRMF
+258 MFYMLLRMF

-275 IRHYIGLDLVICW
+275 IRHYIGLDLLICW
-288 FAALAILAGSIWA
+288 VAAIAILAGSIWA
-301 IKQRNLRRMLAYSSV
+301 IKQRNLKRMLAYSSV

-325 VGLSPL
+325 LGLSPL
-331 SPWGLVGAVAHIL
+331 SPWGLVGVAAHIL
-344 NHAVG
+344 NHAIG

-354 MCAGAIRQQEGAR
+354 MCAGAISQQEGLR
-367 DIRDFVGLGK
+367 DIRDFEGLGK
-377 KMPYVCAAFTIAAF
+377 KMPHVCAAFTIAAL

-397 FTAGFASK
+397 LTAGFASK
-405 VFLII
+405 LFLIV

-424 LISGLLNLVYFW
+424 LLSGLLNLVYFW
-436 RVIDQMYFAGHRGA
+436 RVIDQMYFVKHKGTE
-450 DNPVE
+450 N
-455 ASAAMQDAA
+455 AAEVRET
-464 PSGTHDAAKS
+464 GKS
-474 GRPLALSMIA
+474 LPLSMVA
-484 PILALATLCIILGV
+484 PILILASLCIIMGII
-498 LWLTDIPVPLINR
+498 WLTNIPMPLINH

-518 EAAI
+518 GVTL